1 MIGIN
6 RMSDRERWINPDKRE
21 RERERERW
29 KRHKLSM
36 RRTGLRGSR
45 NNKDLKNDRNE

>member
-21 RERERERW
+21 RERDERDINWVWE
-29 KRHKLSM
+29 
-36 RRTGLRGSR
+36 GLA
-45 NNKDLKNDRNE
+45 